1 MEEIKCRIWHLAGCK
16 KELILKK
23 MNNESKTEYLKSKGW
38 FTMWSPNNWLHAE
51 IMDDLTLDSGGVG
64 LDTAYKIQ
72 KKRKK

>member
-1 MEEIKCRIWHLAGCK
+1 
-16 KELILKK
+16 